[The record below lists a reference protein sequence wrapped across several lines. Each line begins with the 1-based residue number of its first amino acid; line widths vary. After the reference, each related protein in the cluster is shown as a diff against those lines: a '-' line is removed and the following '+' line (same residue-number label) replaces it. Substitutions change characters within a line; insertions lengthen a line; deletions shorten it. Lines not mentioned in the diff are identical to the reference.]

1 MSHSLALETSSK
13 DKHTFEVVDSLIH
26 QYRLT
31 ERRALSTPEEVTQFL
46 QVARLLVEGQR
57 LAHCR
62 RRSILRIFLLGRRHL
77 YACSL
82 LNQVPRDRAFRVLV
96 DVLPLSEPV
105 TTRRTATTRPRP
117 NPQVEHPVNGP
128 HDRSLASV
136 VRQFA
141 RFLIHTRAARH
152 VVQLLTRNDSTR
164 KVAGQTVD
172 VYPARPSSHPSEGI
186 FPDLDDGR
194 ATRATSGALY

>member
-1 MSHSLALETSSK
+1 
-13 DKHTFEVVDSLIH
+13 
-26 QYRLT
+26 
-31 ERRALSTPEEVTQFL
+31 
-46 QVARLLVEGQR
+46 
-57 LAHCR
+57 
-62 RRSILRIFLLGRRHL
+62 
-77 YACSL
+77 
-82 LNQVPRDRAFRVLV
+82 VPRHRAFRVLV

-136 VRQFA
+136 VRQSRNA
-141 RFLIHTRAARH
+141 RAAHH

-194 ATRATSGALY
+194 ATRATSGAL